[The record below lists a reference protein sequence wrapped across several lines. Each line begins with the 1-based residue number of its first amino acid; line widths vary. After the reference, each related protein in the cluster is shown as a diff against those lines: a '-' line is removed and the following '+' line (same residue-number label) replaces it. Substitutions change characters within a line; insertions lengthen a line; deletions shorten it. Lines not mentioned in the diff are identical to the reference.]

1 MTEQILDG
9 RHILVTGGGSG
20 IGEAT
25 AYELAGLGAT
35 ITLVGRSA
43 PRLESVAAAIEAAGG
58 SARVSPADVTDA
70 AGIRRAVADAD
81 SFAPLW
87 GCVNSA
93 GFNRP
98 GPTIGYAIEDFDELM
113 ATAVRGTFLVSQ
125 AVGERMV
132 EHGEGRIVAVSSQM
146 GTVGYPGRA
155 AYCTS
160 KAAIDGMTRALAV
173 EWAPH
178 GVTVNAVAPTF
189 VETPMTE
196 KMFADEEFYADVL
209 SRIPRGRLGTL
220 DEVVAAIA
228 FLISPRASLVNGHVL
243 LVDGGW
249 TAW

>member
-1 MTEQILDG
+1 VTEKILAD
-9 RHILVTGGGSG
+9 RHVIITGGGSG

-35 ITLVGRSA
+35 VSLVGRSQ
-43 PRLESVAAAIEAAGG
+43 PRLEAVAAEVERAGG
-58 SARVSPADVTDA
+58 HARVCPADVTDA
-70 AGIRRAVADAD
+70 AAVRKTVADAD

-113 ATAVRGTFLVSQ
+113 ATVVRGTFLVSQ
-125 AVGERMV
+125 AVGEV
-132 EHGEGRIVAVSSQM
+132 LVKHGEGRIIAVSSQM

-173 EWAPH
+173 EWAPY

-196 KMFADEEFYADVL
+196 KMFENRDFYADVL

-220 DEVVAAIA
+220 DEVVASIA
-228 FLISPRASLVNGHVL
+228 FLISPRASLVNGHIL

>member
-1 MTEQILDG
+1 VTENTLAD
-9 RHILVTGGGSG
+9 RHVIITGGGSG

-25 AYELAGLGAT
+25 AYELAGLGAVV
-35 ITLVGRSA
+35 TLVGRSPA
-43 PRLESVAAAIEAAGG
+43 RLQAVAAAIEDSGG
-58 SARVSPADVTDA
+58 RARVSPADVSDA
-70 AGIRRAVADAD
+70 QAIRKAVADAD

-98 GPTIGYAIEDFDELM
+98 GPTIGYAIEDFDELI
-113 ATAVRGTFLVSQ
+113 ATTVRGTFLVSQ
-125 AVGERMV
+125 AVGQRMV
-132 EHGEGRIVAVSSQM
+132 EHGEGRIVSVSSQM

-160 KAAIDGMTRALAV
+160 KAAVDGMTRALAV
-173 EWAPH
+173 EWAQY

-196 KMFADEEFYADVL
+196 KMFENEEFRADVL

-228 FLISPRASLVNGHVL
+228 FLVSPRASLVNGHVL

>member
-1 MTEQILDG
+1 MTDQILAG
-9 RHILVTGGGSG
+9 RHVLITGGGSG

-25 AYELAGLGAT
+25 AYEVAGLGAAV
-35 ITLVGRSA
+35 TLIGRSA
-43 PRLESVAAAIEAAGG
+43 SRLRSVAEKIESAGG
-58 SARVSPADVTDA
+58 TARTAAVDVTDA
-70 AGIRRAVADAD
+70 VAIRAAVAAAD
-81 SFAPLW
+81 DFAPLW

-98 GPTIGYAIEDFDELM
+98 GATIGYAIEDFDALM

-125 AVGERMV
+125 AVGERLV
-132 EHGEGRIVAVSSQM
+132 GRGEGRIVAVSSQM

-173 EWAPH
+173 EWAPF

-196 KMFADEEFYADVL
+196 KMFSDEAFYTDVL
-209 SRIPRGRLGTL
+209 GRIPRGSLGTL
-220 DEVVAAIA
+220 DEVVVAIS
-228 FLISPRASLVNGHVL
+228 FLLSPRASLVNGHVM